1 MMAGA
6 PTIGHKAATACGR
19 RAGAVFTGVI
29 EENAC
34 VEVNIDKLRAVA
46 NALLSHVESHR
57 GNAVTLSE
65 DYYWDVPAAVR
76 YDPYE
81 KPKEHTLGQLSD
93 DMAELTRMINGERP
107 IIGYGLVWLAAI
119 LRRLGEAVEC

>member
-1 MMAGA
+1 M
-6 PTIGHKAATACGR
+6 
-19 RAGAVFTGVI
+19 
-29 EENAC
+29 
-34 VEVNIDKLRAVA
+34 EVNIDKLRAVA
-46 NALLSHVESHR
+46 NTLLSHIESHS
-57 GNAVTLSE
+57 GKAVTLSE
-65 DYYWDVPAAVR
+65 DYYWNVPAAIR

-119 LRRLGEAVEC
+119 LRRRMLIVLLAGRMVRECRSRVTLRLQCGL

>member
-1 MMAGA
+1 M
-6 PTIGHKAATACGR
+6 
-19 RAGAVFTGVI
+19 
-29 EENAC
+29 
-34 VEVNIDKLRAVA
+34 EVNIDKLRAVA
-46 NALLSHVESHR
+46 NTLLSHIESHS
-57 GNAVTLSE
+57 GKTVTLSE
-65 DYYWDVPAAVR
+65 DYYWNVPAAIR

-119 LRRLGEAVEC
+119 LRRLGEAVAC